1 MFSFSFFS
9 REVGKMAEGGT
20 CTARDTCAYMMCE
33 KHPDTKVEIYC
44 EQHTVVCCMTCA
56 WKYHHDCR
64 PKPCMLEEAK
74 QKMQDEHVGLI
85 DQLMTCSETC
95 NEEVDA
101 LEKKIELLNDAETSV
116 RTKFSKI
123 KAKVIA
129 KLDDMEQ
136 ELKDDIKEYICDI
149 TTSLTYDLDH
159 LKQQK
164 QDIHQ
169 TKQTIQDLL
178 QTSDPSM
185 VAAFVKLK
193 RIIKTIDNYH
203 SQSDIKV
210 PTFKVSK
217 EVHNF
222 LNCSSIGSFRSSTD
236 DYENV
241 DSSADAS
248 KEECS
253 KVDEDDET
261 LMSDI
266 LPDDKETKPRPKQV
280 GSNTLLY
287 LN

>member
-1 MFSFSFFS
+1 M
-9 REVGKMAEGGT
+9 MAEGGT
-20 CTARDTCAYMMCE
+20 CTARETCDYMMCE

-74 QKMQDEHVGLI
+74 QKFQDEHIGLI

-95 NEEVDA
+95 NEVVDE
-101 LEKKIELLNDAETSV
+101 LEKQIELLEDAETSV

-123 KAKVIA
+123 KAEVIV

-136 ELKDDIKEYICDI
+136 QITDDIDEFICDNAKELKDM
-149 TTSLTYDLDH
+149 LANF
-159 LKQQK
+159 KQQ
-164 QDIHQ
+164 QQNIDE
-169 TKQTIQDLL
+169 TKQTIQNLL
-178 QTSDPSM
+178 QTSDPCM

-203 SQSDIKV
+203 SKSDIKV
-210 PTFKVSK
+210 PTLYVSK

-222 LNCSSIGSFRSSTD
+222 LNCSSIGNFRSSRD
-236 DYENV
+236 DCENV
-241 DSSADAS
+241 EPSADMS
-248 KEECS
+248 KDESS

-280 GSNTLLY
+280 GFKILVYMY
-287 LN
+287 LNGIQRNL